1 MGLIAP
7 AGTSDAVLS
16 KIHKEIVAVLAE
28 PAVIAKLRA
37 QYMVPIAN
45 SSAGVQAVLKEEH
58 DRWAPIIAA
67 GGIKAE

>member
-1 MGLIAP
+1 MLADG
-7 AGTSDAVLS
+7 AVV
-16 KIHKEIVAVLAE
+16 E
-28 PAVIAKLRA
+28 KLKA

-45 SSAGVQAVLKEEH
+45 SPEAFKAVLKEEH